1 MSYNKNFE
9 LDMDDIDLVEHALRF
24 CIKNNSHLD
33 VREINDLL
41 GRLHNQKKW
50 FRPNKGTYISG

>member
-9 LDMDDIDLVEHALRF
+9 LDMDDIDLVENALRF

-50 FRPNKGTYISG
+50 FRPSKGTYISG